1 MMEENNNQEEIQN
14 NENVQNEEV
23 VSEAVVENTTST
35 SEVEQEVGKEGK
47 IKKFFSGKSFG
58 KIAGIVVAVVAV
70 ILIILAFLSRSP
82 KAAVKQ
88 FISGMNSK
96 SSSKIMAAID
106 FEGVSAYSKARS
118 KSSSKSSSS
127 LSLLDISS
135 KSTELDMSEFDE
147 IYKDLLKEY
156 KDMDRDEKKEYKE
169 DLKEV
174 KESLQDVLD
183 ELKDEKVK
191 IKVKVTKV
199 SKVKGSKLLKKVTAD
214 VTIKQDGDQT
224 TSTVTFYT
232 VKKGLKNYVVYADY
246 LLSSLL

>member
-1 MMEENNNQEEIQN
+1 MEENNNQEEIQK

-23 VSEAVVENTTST
+23 VSETVVENTTST
-35 SEVEQEVGKEGK
+35 NEVSQEEVKEKGVKK
-47 IKKFFSGKSFG
+47 IFSNKSVV
-58 KIAGIVVAVVAV
+58 KIVGIVAAVVV
-70 ILIILAFLSRSP
+70 LILIVLAFLSRSP

-88 FISGMNSK
+88 FISGMDSK
-96 SSSKIMAAID
+96 NAKKIMSVID
-106 FEGVSAYSKARS
+106 FEGSSAYSKARS

-135 KSTELDMSEFDE
+135 KSSEVDMSEFDE

-156 KDMDRDEKKEYKE
+156 KDMNRDEKKEYKE

-174 KESLQDVLD
+174 KESLQDALD

-191 IKVKVTKV
+191 VKVKVTKV

-214 VTIKQDGDQT
+214 VTTKQDGDQT
-224 TSTVTFYT
+224 TSTMTFYT
-232 VKKGLKNYVVYADY
+232 VKKGLKNYVVYAD